1 MKRNS
6 LPSSV
11 RPQPILLVIDSSYQ
25 QLLSLFQ
32 MMQAQIQEDWQA
44 RLSDKKTRRP
54 GWVTIEKLL
63 EDERLENEN
72 KEHVKQTTAAKQIS
86 KMGSGEPLL
95 TYLDRLEVSF
105 VDSDIIFNTLF
116 CL

>member
-1 MKRNS
+1 MKRNL

-32 MMQAQIQEDWQA
+32 MMQAQMQEDWQA
-44 RLSDKKTRRP
+44 RLSDKKPGSDKKTGRP

-63 EDERLENEN
+63 EDERLEKEN
-72 KEHVKQTTAAKQIS
+72 KEHVKQTTAARQIS
-86 KMGSGEPLL
+86 KMG
-95 TYLDRLEVSF
+95 
-105 VDSDIIFNTLF
+105 
-116 CL
+116 